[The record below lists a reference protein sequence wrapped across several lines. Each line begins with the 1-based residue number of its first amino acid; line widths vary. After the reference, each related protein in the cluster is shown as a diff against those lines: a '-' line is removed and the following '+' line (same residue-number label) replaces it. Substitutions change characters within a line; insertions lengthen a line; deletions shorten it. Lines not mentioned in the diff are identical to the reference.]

1 MSGNHPRSEDVIL
14 AHQALVADSVP
25 TPMVMRAEG
34 LTGAEIAAL
43 RAQRGWSQID
53 LAFAA
58 GMLPDH
64 VRAIESGVEPTVA
77 ERQAL
82 AAALDLDDVAYP
94 S

>member
-1 MSGNHPRSEDVIL
+1 MNGTNPSPADGII
-14 AHQALVADSVP
+14 AHQAVVAESVP
-25 TPMVMRAEG
+25 AQTMRVHCT
-34 LTGAEIAAL
+34 TGAEIATL

-64 VRAIESGVEPTVA
+64 LRAIEAGVEPTVA

-82 AAALDLDDVAYP
+82 ATALDLDDFA
-94 S
+94 SMS